1 MTEFRD
7 NLRSLRRRLEENK
20 ERAITHAAAFAHN
33 QEMYPTLQHP
43 LGAREPRW
51 DGSKAQ
57 ATLKLD
63 MQEGLDKDFGP
74 KDLHRSFAEYQ
85 KFSLGKFTKH
95 IHQNRRAEKTSSYW
109 KNKQA
114 GRKKKKRQPV
124 IKPTRPLSASEFYAS
139 RLAGG
144 SSDEDD

>member
-1 MTEFRD
+1 MTDSYTTEDWIKAKEVLKKEIIDGRLPPEMTASSVYASRKDDLFSKVPWNRFRD

-20 ERAITHAAAFAHN
+20 ERAITHAAAFAHD

-57 ATLKLD
+57 ATL
-63 MQEGLDKDFGP
+63 
-74 KDLHRSFAEYQ
+74 
-85 KFSLGKFTKH
+85 
-95 IHQNRRAEKTSSYW
+95 
-109 KNKQA
+109 KQA